1 MQFVKIFLPI
11 PGSVSFSVEQ
21 EEIVLLCQASGYPN
35 VNNLCR
41 SGVCSSYLC
50 NNITQDLTFWW
61 EQANETYS
69 EPASSA
75 QHSLR
80 IKISNETQSK
90 QLTSQTFLVTPVFTA
105 DFDDLTC
112 HVSNSVG
119 ESDPCSVDVI
129 LPLTVSRIE
138 QEELMMII
146 IISAA
151 VVAVLLLASIVTCVY
166 CVKKSA
172 ANKGEDRDLEGEKE
186 IL

>member
-1 MQFVKIFLPI
+1 M
-11 PGSVSFSVEQ
+11 EQ

-41 SGVCSSYLC
+41 SRVCSSYLC
-50 NNITQDLTFWW
+50 NNIVQDLTFWW

-69 EPASSA
+69 EPSASSA
-75 QHSLR
+75 QHTLR

-90 QLTSQTFLVTPVFTA
+90 QKASQTFLVTPVFTDA

-146 IISAA
+146 IISAV
-151 VVAVLLLASIVTCVY
+151 VVAILLLASIVTCVY

-172 ANKGEDRDLEGEKE
+172 ANKGEDREAEGKY
-186 IL
+186 